1 MRRRVAI
8 VEDNRYYREG
18 LELLLG
24 NEADF
29 EVTTCVDSAEP
40 LLAIANRAARNA
52 EPAPWSLVVMDIEL
66 PGASGIDA
74 TRELKSLFAALHVV
88 VVTSF
93 EEPGR
98 ILAAILAGAD
108 GYIVKRA
115 DLEEILD
122 ELRAVIAGGAPMT
135 PGVARTVMSLLRDST
150 AGGPALPH
158 GGLLTDRE
166 LDVLRCL
173 VKGASYKIVA
183 ADLGMSLDTV
193 RTHVRSI
200 YRKLQVHNVA
210 EAVGKAL
217 KQRIV

>member
-1 MRRRVAI
+1 MKRRIAI
-8 VEDNRYYREG
+8 VEDNRYYRDG
-18 LELLLG
+18 LELLLSQ
-24 NEADF
+24 EPDF
-29 EVTTCVDSAEP
+29 EVATCVDSAEP
-40 LLAIANRAARNA
+40 LLAMARVAAADRVS
-52 EPAPWSLVVMDIEL
+52 APWSLVVMDIEL
-66 PGASGIDA
+66 PGANGIDA
-74 TRELKSLFAALHVV
+74 TRELKALFPELHVM

-93 EEPGR
+93 EEPSR
-98 ILAAILAGAD
+98 ILAAIVAGAD

-122 ELRAVIAGGAPMT
+122 ELRTVVAGGAPMT
-135 PGVARTVMSLLRDST
+135 PGVARTVMSLLRENSPS
-150 AGGPALPH
+150 APPLPAKT
-158 GGLLTDRE
+158 LTDRE

-183 ADLGMSLDTV
+183 VDLDMSLDTV

-210 EAVGKAL
+210 EAVSKAL

>member
-1 MRRRVAI
+1 MKQRVAI

-18 LELLLG
+18 LELLLS

-40 LLAIANRAARNA
+40 LLAMAKKAARGG
-52 EPAPWSLVVMDIEL
+52 ESAPWSLVVMDIEL

-122 ELRAVIAGGAPMT
+122 ELRTVIAGGAPMT

-150 AGGPALPH
+150 PSGPALPH
-158 GGLLTDRE
+158 GGLLTERE

-183 ADLGMSLDTV
+183 SDLGVSLDTV